1 LERRF
6 THGFSLLV
14 TYTYSHAED
23 DASNA
28 NLGSQNNDGF
38 RWFKFPN
45 LDKGNASFDVRH
57 RFTASYM
64 YELPFGRGK
73 ALLGDARG
81 ALEQVVGGWQ
91 VAGITTISSGNW
103 FTPTDSDGNFANS
116 DPFEGQLPNV
126 VADPNHS
133 PHCKPGTF
141 FNTCAFV
148 DPPFG
153 SFGDAGRNSV
163 LGPGFQ
169 IWDFSVFKT
178 FRVSER
184 ARLEFR
190 SEFFNFPNHTNFLL
204 SKSGPQQSNNST
216 VLGSSQYGILTAA
229 RPPRQIQFA
238 LKLSF

>member
-1 LERRF
+1 
-6 THGFSLLV
+6 
-14 TYTYSHAED
+14 
-23 DASNA
+23 
-28 NLGSQNNDGF
+28 
-38 RWFKFPN
+38 
-45 LDKGNASFDVRH
+45 VRH

-64 YELPFGRGK
+64 YELPFGKGK
-73 ALLGDARG
+73 ALLGGSSG
-81 ALEQVVGGWQ
+81 ALQQVVGGWQ
-91 VAGITTISSGNW
+91 VAGITTVSSGNW

-116 DPFEGQLPNV
+116 DGFEGQLPNV

-133 PHCKPGTF
+133 SHCKPGTF

-148 DPPFG
+148 DPPLG

-184 ARLEFR
+184 TRLEFR

-204 SKSGPQQSNNST
+204 SKSGPQQGNNST
-216 VLGSSQYGILTAA
+216 ILGSSQFGTLTAA
-229 RPPRQIQFA
+229 RSPRQIQFA